1 MNECTISL
9 HAIFVLHLLVF
20 IAEIH
25 GCQFKENRV
34 PTFFKFLYKC
44 IEIIKVLLQILT
56 APEAYFFC
64 SF

>member
-1 MNECTISL
+1 MHNKFACN
-9 HAIFVLHLLVF
+9 FC
-20 IAEIH
+20 IAPVSFYSRNPWLSVQRKPGI
-25 GCQFKENRV
+25 
-34 PTFFKFLYKC
+34 FFKFLYKC